1 MQIIRLKL
9 SKKGLMLADG
19 LEPALR
25 YVIEEMK
32 IAKQDKFGN
41 AGDMETLAETL
52 FDNYIMR
59 DGTDKTITLDDLP
72 R

>member
-9 SKKGLMLADG
+9 SKKGLTLAEG
-19 LEPALR
+19 VEPALWNI
-25 YVIEEMK
+25 IEDWK
-32 IAKQDKFGN
+32 TQPHFGN
-41 AGDMETLAETL
+41 AGAMETLAETL